1 MNKALDKVSHVCY
14 TLEVAQ
20 VYDTFKVRM
29 EGKLNLQAKV
39 IENTL
44 AAYGVLARVK
54 RIVVAPRFVK
64 FQLAPSLG
72 QKVRDIAKMTDEL
85 ALALGATSVRV
96 VIDSPFVSVEV
107 PRAFSPVTLAGL
119 CAKLNKN
126 GQVPLCTPVLGL
138 DEEGAPLLISLPS
151 PEVSHILVAGT
162 TGSGKTELLR
172 TMVTSL
178 AIYNRPKDLLL
189 GLVDLKGR
197 GFRDFAGLPHLVRP
211 PATSI
216 EEAISLLSWAVEEM
230 ERRDKLSLRPVGGK
244 LIGDG
249 FFVPRVVIFID
260 ELAELAILGGKEVE
274 VLVTRLAQRGRE
286 AGIHLV
292 VATQK
297 PALEVI
303 GSLARANFPVRIVG
317 KVTTPEE
324 AKVASGIARSGAE
337 RLLGR
342 GDFLVVF
349 SGQAI
354 RFQAAYVRP
363 EEIAA
368 LVKRR

>member
-1 MNKALDKVSHVCY
+1 MRGELELQAQKIELVLASHNV
-14 TLEVAQ
+14 
-20 VYDTFKVRM
+20 
-29 EGKLNLQAKV
+29 QAKV
-39 IENTL
+39 K
-44 AAYGVLARVK
+44 GG
-54 RIVVAPRFVK
+54 IVTPRFIR
-64 FQLAPSLG
+64 FHLAPYLG
-72 QKVRDIAKMTDEL
+72 EKVSKIFGLREEI
-85 ALALGATSVRV
+85 ALALGVKDLRIYRSGAFLSL
-96 VIDSPFVSVEV
+96 EV
-107 PRAFSPVTLAGL
+107 PRQRPSPVTLAKL
-119 CAKLNKN
+119 CLCLKE
-126 GQVPLCTPVLGL
+126 VPPCSPILGI
-138 DEEGAPLLISLPS
+138 DEDGFPLLISLPS
-151 PEVSHILVAGT
+151 PDVSHVLVSGT

-172 TMVTSL
+172 TMITSL
-178 AIYNRPKDLLL
+178 AIYNLPKDLLL

-197 GFRDFAGLPHLVRP
+197 GFREFAGLPHLVRP
-211 PATSI
+211 PANSI
-216 EEAISLLSWAVEEM
+216 DEAISLLSWAIEEM
-230 ERRDKLSLRPVGGK
+230 EKRDKLGLKPVGSK
-244 LIGDG
+244 LVGDG
-249 FFVPRVVIFID
+249 FSVPRVVIFID

-324 AKVASGIARSGAE
+324 AKAASGIARSGAE

-363 EEIAA
+363 EEISEM
-368 LVKRR
+368 VKNLQGRKGARERG

>member
-1 MNKALDKVSHVCY
+1 MRGELELQAQKIELVLASH
-14 TLEVAQ
+14 
-20 VYDTFKVRM
+20 
-29 EGKLNLQAKV
+29 NIQAKV
-39 IENTL
+39 K
-44 AAYGVLARVK
+44 GG
-54 RIVVAPRFVK
+54 IVTPRFIR
-64 FQLAPSLG
+64 FHLSPYLG
-72 QKVRDIAKMTDEL
+72 EKVSKIFGLREEI
-85 ALALGATSVRV
+85 ALALGVKDLRIYRSG
-96 VIDSPFVSVEV
+96 SFLSLEV
-107 PRAFSPVTLAGL
+107 PRSKPSPITLANL
-119 CAKLNKN
+119 CLKLKEI
-126 GQVPLCTPVLGL
+126 PPCSPILGI
-138 DEEGAPLLISLPS
+138 DEDGFPLLISLPS
-151 PEVSHILVAGT
+151 PDVSHILVSGT